1 MDVFNRTNS
10 RNTGRLSMLTSWML
24 ISPRNAKSKNLSL
37 QISEVPAGSGQPI
50 HNHEPEQCYYIIK
63 GNGLMTI
70 EDEFREVKAGDA
82 IFIPSN
88 LKHGIKNT
96 GNDTLEYLTANA
108 PVFNEQYE
116 TALWPSEP

>member
-24 ISPRNAKSKNLSL
+24 ISPRNAKSKNLSI

>member
-1 MDVFNRTNS
+1 
-10 RNTGRLSMLTSWML
+10 
-24 ISPRNAKSKNLSL
+24 
-37 QISEVPAGSGQPI
+37 
-50 HNHEPEQCYYIIK
+50 
-63 GNGLMTI
+63 MTI